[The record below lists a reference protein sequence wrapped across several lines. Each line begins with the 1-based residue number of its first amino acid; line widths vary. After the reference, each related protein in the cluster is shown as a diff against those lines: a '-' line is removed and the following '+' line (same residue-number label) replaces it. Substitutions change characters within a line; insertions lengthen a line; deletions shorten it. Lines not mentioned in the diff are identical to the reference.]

1 MTDPASV
8 IKLRVD
14 DLIQRQ
20 IIALKSSQLT
30 SSELT
35 HFHARSAQLNTLFG
49 ELDRAKPL
57 PPYPV
62 HKSKHRS
69 ASIALTP

>member
-8 IKLRVD
+8 VKLQVD
-14 DLIQRQ
+14 DLIELQ
-20 IIALKSSQLT
+20 IVALKSSPLT

-35 HFHARSAQLNTLFG
+35 DFHARSAQINRLFG
-49 ELDRAKPL
+49 ELDRAKQL

-62 HKSKHRS
+62 HKSKHRLHPS
-69 ASIALTP
+69 L